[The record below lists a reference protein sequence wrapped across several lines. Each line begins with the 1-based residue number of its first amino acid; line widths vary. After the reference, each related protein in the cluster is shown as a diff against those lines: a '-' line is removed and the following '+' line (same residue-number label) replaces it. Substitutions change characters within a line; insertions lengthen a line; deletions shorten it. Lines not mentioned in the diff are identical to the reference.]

1 VISDV
6 PGTAATVR
14 GGDARARA
22 LAAERAALGDQIR
35 LEVMSAFQE
44 RAKAHVAE
52 RTTIRRLVAA
62 EESYRTRRLLFQNG
76 RATTVELLDAET
88 DLTRSRLEAVDA
100 RIDGRVAEVRLAYA
114 VGRPDRP

>member
-14 GGDARARA
+14 GGEARARA
-22 LAAERAALGDQIR
+22 LIAERAAFGDQIR
-35 LEVMSAFQE
+35 MEVMSAFQD
-44 RAKAHVAE
+44 RQKARVAE
-52 RTTIRRLVAA
+52 QTSVRRLVSA

-88 DLTRSRLEAVDA
+88 ELTRARLEAVDA
-100 RIDGRVAEVRLAYA
+100 RIDGRVAEVRLAHA